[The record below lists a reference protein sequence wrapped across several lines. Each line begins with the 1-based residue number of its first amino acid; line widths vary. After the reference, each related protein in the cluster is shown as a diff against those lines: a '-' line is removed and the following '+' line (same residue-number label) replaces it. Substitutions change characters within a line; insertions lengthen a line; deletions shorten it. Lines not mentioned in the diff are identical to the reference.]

1 MIFLALMVCY
11 FSFVNLFIAN
21 QKNREGLQKF
31 SRFFIG
37 TNRIWYN
44 KEKYIQ
50 SNVKNILG
58 GTTMNKL
65 RNKLYKYEF
74 RTVVVGAILFIM
86 ELKLRMNYPKLVS
99 VLISP
104 LSSIFIYISIAIV
117 LILMVLEMLDA
128 IKNRDFDILFFILII
143 LAGLYLMYRII

>member
-1 MIFLALMVCY
+1 M
-11 FSFVNLFIAN
+11 
-21 QKNREGLQKF
+21 
-31 SRFFIG
+31 

-74 RTVVVGAILFIM
+74 ATMILGVILFIM
-86 ELKLRMNYPKLVS
+86 ELKFRANHPRLVN
-99 VLISP
+99 LIISP
-104 LSSIFIYISIAIV
+104 LSNILIYIAICIV
-117 LILMVLEMLDA
+117 LIMIALEMLNA
-128 IKNRDFDILFFILII
+128 IKNRYFDILFFILII
-143 LAGLYLMYRII
+143 FVGLYLMYRII

>member
-1 MIFLALMVCY
+1 MINF
-11 FSFVNLFIAN
+11 
-21 QKNREGLQKF
+21 NRESLQKF

-37 TNRIWYN
+37 TKRIWYN

-74 RTVVVGAILFIM
+74 WSMILGVILFIV
-86 ELKLRMNYPKLVS
+86 ELKLRMSYPRLVS

-104 LSSIFIYISIAIV
+104 LSNIFIYASIAIV
-117 LILMVLEMLDA
+117 LIMIVLEMLSA
-128 IKNRDFDILFFILII
+128 IKNRDFDILLFILII

>member
-1 MIFLALMVCY
+1 MINF
-11 FSFVNLFIAN
+11 
-21 QKNREGLQKF
+21 NRESLQKF

-37 TNRIWYN
+37 TKRIWYN

-74 RTVVVGAILFIM
+74 ITMILGVILFIV
-86 ELKLRMNYPKLVS
+86 ELKFATNYPRLVS
-99 VLISP
+99 ALISP
-104 LSSIFIYISIAIV
+104 LSNIFIYAAIFIV
-117 LILMVLEMLDA
+117 LILIVLEMISA
-128 IKNRDFDILFFILII
+128 IKHRNFDILFFILII